1 MADKKSS
8 STFGGEYTPNP
19 DAPFIP
25 ELVEYFTRRK
35 LPEDHLLREIAKG
48 KAQNPEIT
56 GDSVR
61 EQREFLASLQMLDIE
76 FQAEIK
82 PYMPLGSEID
92 PSRAHFVPLS
102 KEVRETAPLG
112 ISALGLT
119 RYSGGEDRMFHR
131 YKDPSG
137 NIHEIGPFLK
147 NTVNTVGVEG
157 SRPAVWAHEYRHWEG
172 TDYEDIFRN
181 EEGYPYFDDSK
192 INHRLGNFLLDV
204 IAAQTKDDW
213 VGAIGLITKESRRE
227 AKQNFN
233 KEGATEAQK
242 EKALEQYT
250 QAGAIYNS
258 TRDSESVDL
267 EEMGSFVKKLITE
280 KGIPIEKYSDEIAQ
294 GPWFRKYVRG
304 ASFYPTAE
312 ELNKRSYPYKK
323 PLMNLKY

>member
-1 MADKKSS
+1 
-8 STFGGEYTPNP
+8 
-19 DAPFIP
+19 
-25 ELVEYFTRRK
+25 
-35 LPEDHLLREIAKG
+35 
-48 KAQNPEIT
+48 
-56 GDSVR
+56 
-61 EQREFLASLQMLDIE
+61 
-76 FQAEIK
+76 
-82 PYMPLGSEID
+82 
-92 PSRAHFVPLS
+92 
-102 KEVRETAPLG
+102 
-112 ISALGLT
+112 
-119 RYSGGEDRMFHR
+119 
-131 YKDPSG
+131 
-137 NIHEIGPFLK
+137 
-147 NTVNTVGVEG
+147 VGVEG
-157 SRPAVWAHEYRHWEG
+157 SRPPVWAHEYRHWED

-181 EEGYPYFDDSK
+181 EEGYPYFDDSR